1 MTFASNF
8 SGMFSF
14 ASCLSWAALATSVTT
29 TGCVTTTPVEFNAE
43 QNYPPSVVSQPS
55 AEYPLR
61 EIGQLNLDES
71 LETEVPLDTIVRDP
85 NVDQTLEYRIFL
97 NSSTP
102 PGTEFPVDDG
112 TINPQGG
119 SVERP
124 ETFTIPHSLLSPGEC
139 NKIELIVVGNFL
151 SFVEP
156 RRPEEE
162 GDYDNATWWI
172 EVTDTD
178 NPVITV
184 ECR

>member
-1 MTFASNF
+1 MTFASRLF
-8 SGMFSF
+8 GMLSF
-14 ASCLSWAALATSVTT
+14 ASCVALAAGFTAA
-29 TGCVTTTPVEFNAE
+29 GCVTTNPVEFSPE
-43 QNYPPSVVSQPS
+43 ENYPPSVISQAN

-71 LETEVPLDTIVRDP
+71 LETDLPLDVIVRDP

-102 PGTEFPVDDG
+102 PGTEFPIDDG
-112 TINPQGG
+112 TIEPQGG
-119 SVERP
+119 SVDRP
-124 ETFTIPHSLLSPGEC
+124 TTFNIPHSILAPGEC
-139 NKIELIVVGNFL
+139 NKIELVVVGSFAG
-151 SFVEP
+151 FVEP
-156 RRPEEE
+156 RRPAQA
-162 GDYDNATWWI
+162 GDVDDRVWWI